1 MSFRDKTLGEL
12 FPNAVKRWPRTFM
25 LGVLLVTVV
34 VTGGILVSSVVF
46 LGVYGPV
53 CLSIGALI
61 YTIGAAVYGDLQDL
75 KRKKP

>member
-1 MSFRDKTLGEL
+1 
-12 FPNAVKRWPRTFM
+12 M

-61 YTIGAAVYGDLQDL
+61 YAIGAAVYGDLQDL